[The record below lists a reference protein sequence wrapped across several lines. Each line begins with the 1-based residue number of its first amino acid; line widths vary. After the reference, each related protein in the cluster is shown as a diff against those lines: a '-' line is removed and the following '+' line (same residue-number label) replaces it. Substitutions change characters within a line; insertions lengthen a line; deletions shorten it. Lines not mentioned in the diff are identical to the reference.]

1 MGNNDPKITDIPSS
15 SSSSSSFSSPSS
27 FSSSSFLFSKFLMR
41 FPIFFVS
48 TFSLGQ
54 YKHSM

>member
-1 MGNNDPKITDIPSS
+1 MGNNDPKITDIP